1 MADALSAIRVL
12 EMSEAMA
19 GPYCSMILGD
29 LGADVIKVE
38 RPRVG
43 DQSRQW
49 APPALQGES
58 VYFLSVNRNKRSLTL
73 DIKSAAGQNILHR
86 LVKIADV
93 FITNVPRLESLRRAN
108 LDPDTL
114 RALNPRLVF
123 AAISGYGHSG
133 PKAGRGGYDVVAQGE
148 AGLMALTGGPQD
160 GPVRFP
166 TPIADISAGAYAAMS
181 ILAALY
187 VRERTGQGQFVDVSL
202 LNSQVTWLANIGA
215 NVLATGQRPPKF
227 GSQHPSITPYQPVR
241 CKDKMIIIAVGTE
254 ALWQRFCRVLGSD
267 GALLDNPLYAT
278 NPLRN
283 QHRTELIAHIERILA
298 ERSAAEWL
306 DLFAANEIPAGPINF
321 PDEALADPHLQARG
335 MIVELEHPLAGL
347 VRSIGS
353 PLHLS
358 DTPPTY
364 RRYPP
369 RLGEHSN
376 EILQGLGCSAAEIA
390 EMREKGVV

>member
-1 MADALSAIRVL
+1 MADALSGIHVVRNVRSDGGAVL
-12 EMSEAMA
+12 RHDPGRPGGRCDQDRTPA
-19 GPYCSMILGD
+19 GGRS
-29 LGADVIKVE
+29 V
-38 RPRVG
+38 
-43 DQSRQW
+43 
-49 APPALQGES
+49 APLESPSLEGES

-73 DIKSAAGQNILHR
+73 DIKTAAGQGILHR
-86 LVKIADV
+86 LVKDADV
-93 FITNVPRLESLRRAN
+93 FITNVPRLESLCRVS

-123 AAISGYGHSG
+123 AAISGYGHFG

-148 AGLMALTGGPQD
+148 AGLMTLTGGPQD
-160 GPVRFP
+160 GPLRFP
-166 TPIADISAGAYAAMS
+166 TPIADISAGVYAAMG

-187 VRERTGQGQFVDVSL
+187 VRERTGQGQFLDVSL
-202 LNSQVTWLANIGA
+202 LDSQVTWLANLGA
-215 NVLATGQRPPKF
+215 NVLATGQRPPKL
-227 GSQHPSITPYQPVR
+227 GGQHPSITPYQPVR

-254 ALWQRFCRVLGSD
+254 ALWQRFCRVLD
-267 GALLDNPLYAT
+267 ANATLLNNPLYAT

-283 QHRTELIAHIERILA
+283 QNRTELIAHIERILA
-298 ERSAAEWL
+298 ERNAAEWL
-306 DLFAANEIPAGPINF
+306 DQFAANEIPAGPINF
-321 PDEALADPHLQARG
+321 PDETLADPHLQARG

-369 RLGEHSN
+369 RLGEQTG
-376 EILQGLGCSAAEIA
+376 EILQELGYSATDIA

>member
-1 MADALSAIRVL
+1 
-12 EMSEAMA
+12 
-19 GPYCSMILGD
+19 
-29 LGADVIKVE
+29 
-38 RPRVG
+38 
-43 DQSRQW
+43 
-49 APPALQGES
+49 
-58 VYFLSVNRNKRSLTL
+58 
-73 DIKSAAGQNILHR
+73 
-86 LVKIADV
+86 
-93 FITNVPRLESLRRAN
+93 
-108 LDPDTL
+108 L

-148 AGLMALTGGPQD
+148 AGLMALTGDPQD

-166 TPIADISAGAYAAMS
+166 TPIADISAGVYAAMS

-202 LNSQVTWLANIGA
+202 LDSQVTWLANIGA
-215 NVLATGQRPPKF
+215 NVLNTGQRPPKL

-241 CKDKMIIIAVGTE
+241 CQDKMIIIAVGTE
-254 ALWQRFCRVLGSD
+254 ALWQRFCRVLG
-267 GALLDNPLYAT
+267 AELTLLNNPLYAT
-278 NPLRN
+278 NQLRN
-283 QHRTELIAHIERILA
+283 QNRTELIAHIERILA

-306 DLFAANEIPAGPINF
+306 DQFATNEIPAGPINF
-321 PDEALADPHLQARG
+321 PDETLADPHLQARG

-353 PLHLS
+353 PIHLS

-376 EILQGLGCSAAEIA
+376 EILQELGCSAADIA